1 MIREIIKKADGDEKT
16 FSRFEEHVSHMAPNV
31 ASVPQYSPLRY
42 PGGKTWLYPFAKKWL
57 SNQKNKTLIELFAGG
72 ASVGLAAAI
81 EGWVKEVILVEKD
94 EYVASLW
101 QTIINDNAEWLA
113 NKIVE
118 FDFTEENIDKVLAG
132 RNESIR
138 DRAFAL
144 ILNNR
149 ISRGGILA
157 HGAGRIKHGEN
168 GKGLKSRWYPKT
180 LRQRI
185 LKIAQYRER
194 LRIVQADAFEI
205 IDKYLDDSNVLFF
218 IDPPYTVAG
227 RRLYTYSEI
236 DHEFLF
242 AKLNNSN
249 SGFLM
254 TYDDTEEIENYA
266 AKYGFEFERILMKTT
281 HHIKKYELLISSN
294 LLWL

>member
-1 MIREIIKKADGDEKT
+1 MKQL
-16 FSRFEEHVSHMAPNV
+16 SLFEEQVSHVAPNV

-57 SNQKNKTLIELFAGG
+57 MNKKNKTLIELFAGG

-81 EGWVKEVILVEKD
+81 EGWVSEVILVEKD

-101 QTIINDNAEWLA
+101 QAIANDDAEWLA
-113 NKIVE
+113 NKIIK
-118 FDFTEENIDKVLAG
+118 FDFTEENIDKALAE
-132 RNESIR
+132 ESKSIP
-138 DRAFAL
+138 DKAFAL

-180 LRQRI
+180 LQQRI
-185 LKIAQYRER
+185 LRIAQHKDR
-194 LRIVQADAFEI
+194 LRIISKDAFTL
-205 IDKYLDDSNVLFF
+205 IDKYINNTDAMFF

-236 DHEFLF
+236 NHEYLFSIMKNSKSDFLV
-242 AKLNNSN
+242 
-249 SGFLM
+249 

-266 AKYGFEFERILMKTT
+266 AKYGFEFERVLMKTT
-281 HHIKKYELLISSN
+281 HHIKKYELLISPDLS
-294 LLWL
+294 WL

>member
-1 MIREIIKKADGDEKT
+1 MKQL
-16 FSRFEEHVSHMAPNV
+16 SLFEEQVSHIAPNV

-57 SNQKNKTLIELFAGG
+57 MNSKNKTLIELFAGG

-81 EGWVKEVILVEKD
+81 EGWVKEVVLVEKD

-101 QTIINDNAEWLA
+101 QTIINDDAEWLA

-118 FDFTEENIDKVLAG
+118 FDFTEENIDEALADS
-132 RNESIR
+132 NKSIR
-138 DRAFAL
+138 HKAFSL
-144 ILNNR
+144 ILSNR

-180 LRQRI
+180 LQQRI
-185 LKIAQYRER
+185 LLIAQHKER
-194 LRIVQADAFEI
+194 LRIVPEDAFSI
-205 IDKYLDDSNVLFF
+205 IDGFMDDSNAMFF
-218 IDPPYTVAG
+218 IDPPYTIAG

-236 DHEFLF
+236 DHEHLF
-242 AKLNNSN
+242 SIMKNSK
-249 SGFLM
+249 GDFLM

-266 AKYGFEFERILMKTT
+266 AKYGFKFERILMKTT
-281 HHIKKYELLISSN
+281 HHIKKYELLISSD
-294 LLWL
+294 LSWL

>member
-1 MIREIIKKADGDEKT
+1 MKQL
-16 FSRFEEHVSHMAPNV
+16 SLFEEQVSHVAPNV

-57 SNQKNKTLIELFAGG
+57 LNRRDHILIELFAGG

-101 QTIINDNAEWLA
+101 QTIINDDAEWLA
-113 NKIVE
+113 NKIIK
-118 FDFTEENIDKVLAG
+118 FDFTEENIDKALAE
-132 RNESIR
+132 RNESVR
-138 DRAFAL
+138 DKAFAL

-180 LRQRI
+180 LQQRI
-185 LKIAQYRER
+185 LRIAQYKER
-194 LRIVQADAFEI
+194 LRIIPEDAFAI
-205 IDKYLDDSNVLFF
+205 IDEYIEKGNALFF
-218 IDPPYTVAG
+218 IDPPYTIAG
-227 RRLYTYSEI
+227 RRLYNYSEI
-236 DHEFLF
+236 DHELLF
-242 AKLNNSN
+242 SIMKNSK
-249 SGFLM
+249 GDFLM

-266 AKYGFEFERILMKTT
+266 TKYGFEFEKVLMKTT
-281 HHIKKYELLISSN
+281 HHIKKHELLISPDLS
-294 LLWL
+294 WL